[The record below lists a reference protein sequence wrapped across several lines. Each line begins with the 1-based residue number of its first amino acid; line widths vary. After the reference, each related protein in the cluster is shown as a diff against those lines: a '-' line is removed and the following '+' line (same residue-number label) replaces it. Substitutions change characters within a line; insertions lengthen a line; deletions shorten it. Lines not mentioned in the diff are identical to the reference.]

1 VVVTHDSIVASI
13 DDNALFL
20 TDGRLIDAM
29 AQRRVLLDRM
39 KSFGD
44 SPW

>member
-13 DDNALFL
+13 ADNALFL
-20 TDGRLIDAM
+20 TGGRVIDAT

-39 KSFGD
+39 KSFGG
-44 SPW
+44 SPC